1 MKKTL
6 VVALSLTALAGCEVD
21 KTPVPTDG
29 SKADGSVV
37 LSYQVGAYEI
47 PKVDWSAAQ
56 SSAVQRCR
64 AWGYSSA
71 NAFDGDAR
79 RCESSDIYGSCT
91 MTTISRTYQCLN

>member
-1 MKKTL
+1 MKKIG
-6 VVALSLTALAGCEVD
+6 VAIAMIGVLGACEVE

-56 SSAVQRCR
+56 KSAVQRCR

-71 NAFDGDAR
+71 DAFDGDMR

>member
-1 MKKTL
+1 MLVIVTQELTLEKMKDREDM
-6 VVALSLTALAGCEVD
+6 VENFQ
-21 KTPVPTDG
+21 
-29 SKADGSVV
+29 KADGSVV

-56 SSAVQRCR
+56 KGAVQRCR

-71 NAFDGDAR
+71 DAFDGDMR

>member
-1 MKKTL
+1 MRKIG
-6 VVALSLTALAGCEVD
+6 VAIILIGTLAGCEVE

-37 LSYQVGAYEI
+37 LSYQVGPYEI
-47 PKVDWSAAQ
+47 PKVDWTAAQ
-56 SSAVQRCR
+56 TNAVQRCR

-71 NAFDGDAR
+71 DAFDGNVR
-79 RCESSDIYGSCT
+79 RCEASDIYGSCT

>member
-1 MKKTL
+1 MKKFAL
-6 VVALSLTALAGCEVD
+6 AVVALGLLAACEVE

-71 NAFDGDAR
+71 SAFDGDVR
-79 RCESSDIYGSCT
+79 RCESSDVYGSCT

>member
-1 MKKTL
+1 MKKRLIAL
-6 VVALSLTALAGCEVD
+6 VGLCVLAGCEVE

-71 NAFDGDAR
+71 SAFDGDMR